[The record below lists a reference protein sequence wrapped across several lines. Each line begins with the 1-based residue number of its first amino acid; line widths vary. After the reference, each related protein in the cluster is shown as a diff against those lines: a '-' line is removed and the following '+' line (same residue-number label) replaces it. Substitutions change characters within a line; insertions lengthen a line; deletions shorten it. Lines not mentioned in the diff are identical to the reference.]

1 MVVYKQWHYNASK
14 KSTPKAA
21 AGMMNY
27 IATRDGVELANLSST
42 VGQNKYVD
50 YIATRKGVDIGDT
63 EHGLFGKLD
72 GMSEMCDIADLAQA
86 RTYVEK
92 LAKNKTNI
100 FNAVI
105 SLTEADATRKDL
117 TDKASWSSLVNT
129 HINDIA
135 RRMDIPP
142 RTLEWA
148 AAVHLEKGHPHVHI
162 MYWDKEQ
169 KIARN
174 FVAPEVCNNIRKDIT
189 KALFKDE
196 FAELM
201 HSKDKKR
208 KDVIN
213 SIFNNEDSILKNSKN
228 CFHNMSFADVKQLC
242 DATNAPSEKLL
253 GRRGI
258 DTTPIMYALAEL
270 DSQIR
275 SEYSKGA
282 LKYQFMPTKIKK
294 QLDQLSYEIIT
305 GHPDVAREYSS
316 YIDTV
321 TTQAELYGG
330 NENTDKYVKTAKKD
344 LYKDIGNKI
353 LQTIKDMRGKTD
365 DAACDSEPP
374 SFEDDHSGDVY
385 ETQSADDILSAN
397 DVAFEGKAYVK
408 WTDKYKQSRKCLF
421 GDDENPPNFVQA
433 RVLLLDEA
441 KTGNALA
448 LHDLGK
454 MAADGLGC
462 TKDAATAHQ
471 WYKKALAAF
480 HMVEKTKAT
489 PYTEYRIGKMY
500 NAGIGTEQNVEKAIK
515 YFELSARLGNQFA
528 QYTLGKLLLKGEQV
542 PPNIP
547 AAINWLTLSA
557 EQGNQFAAQLLMGKH
572 SIRCIDLMQNIFNV
586 IAQAAEKPATNKNK
600 RTTGDMSK
608 AQKAELSKNAKD
620 NSIEWGD

>member
-63 EHGLFGKLD
+63 EHELFGKLD

-148 AAVHLEKGHPHVHI
+148 AAVHLEKSHPHVHI

-174 FVAPEVCNNIRKDIT
+174 FVSPEVCNNIRKDIT

-270 DSQIR
+270 
-275 SEYSKGA
+275 
-282 LKYQFMPTKIKK
+282 
-294 QLDQLSYEIIT
+294 
-305 GHPDVAREYSS
+305 
-316 YIDTV
+316 
-321 TTQAELYGG
+321 YGG

-353 LQTIKDMRGKTD
+353 LQTIKDMRGMTD
-365 DAACDSEPP
+365 DAACDSEPQ

-397 DVAFEGKAYVK
+397 DAAFEGKAYVK
-408 WTDKYKQSRKCLF
+408 WTDKYKQSRKYLF

-480 HMVEKTKAT
+480 HMVEKTKAV